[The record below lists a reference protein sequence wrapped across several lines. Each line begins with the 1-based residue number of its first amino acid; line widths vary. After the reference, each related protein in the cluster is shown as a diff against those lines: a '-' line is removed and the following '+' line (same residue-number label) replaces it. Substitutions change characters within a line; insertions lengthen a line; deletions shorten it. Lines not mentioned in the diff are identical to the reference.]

1 MAAAASAEAQAARLA
16 KLEAVDVEAACR
28 EKLAGLDDDLLEYI
42 IQTAAPEGE
51 LEIEREDFEEM
62 VPPMLVDAELCAD
75 DEAAAALFEELW
87 SAMTGGAAGD
97 AAAPSSEP
105 QLLSGKVSLKTQ
117 SAAYEAAASSA
128 HGAQID
134 DSTMNKEI
142 NTDKADDALDGNAL
156 DPKAEREAAARLERL
171 MTEVAAETESLE
183 KEMAAAREEA
193 AKLRTEGA
201 GGGALGA
208 IETGKFDLPNPGGGA
223 DLLTDAAAVLVPG
236 RRYGLIG
243 RNGKG
248 KSTMLKYLA
257 ARRVGGLPPSVSI
270 HYVSQT
276 SDIAL
281 ADQAETPAEVVI
293 KADVERTVLLE
304 QVAALDKVPNL
315 SAAQDEALNS
325 ARDRLEEIGSDGAPG
340 RVAALLKN
348 LGFTEE
354 LMARRVKEL
363 SGGWR
368 VRVALASALFAKPD
382 LLLMDEP
389 TNHLSIVTGTI
400 IAEFWA
406 AFSSNNRANRRRCC
420 GCSGS

>member
-16 KLEAVDVEAACR
+16 KLEAVDVEAVCR
-28 EKLAGLDDDLLEYI
+28 EKLAGLDEDLLEYI

-87 SAMTGGAAGD
+87 SAMTGGAAGGG

-134 DSTMNKEI
+134 DSAMNKEI

-183 KEMAAAREEA
+183 KEMAAAREAA

-248 KSTMLKYLA
+248 KSTMLKY
-257 ARRVGGLPPSVSI
+257 GS
-270 HYVSQT
+270 
-276 SDIAL
+276 
-281 ADQAETPAEVVI
+281 
-293 KADVERTVLLE
+293 LL
-304 QVAALDKVPNL
+304 
-315 SAAQDEALNS
+315 
-325 ARDRLEEIGSDGAPG
+325 
-340 RVAALLKN
+340 
-348 LGFTEE
+348 
-354 LMARRVKEL
+354 
-363 SGGWR
+363 
-368 VRVALASALFAKPD
+368 
-382 LLLMDEP
+382 
-389 TNHLSIVTGTI
+389 
-400 IAEFWA
+400 
-406 AFSSNNRANRRRCC
+406 
-420 GCSGS
+420 